1 MWYIY
6 VMHERTNY
14 NVYWH
19 ITIYTLFEL
28 IGIMYLD
35 NVQYTNIY
43 YIDGVV
49 PVLLLYIII
58 YYIGW

>member
-49 PVLLLYIII
+49 PVLLTN
-58 YYIGW
+58 YY